1 MSVNLW
7 NRRRAVVG
15 MAAGA
20 VGAVSGL
27 TAWRA
32 AHAQS
37 AREIEVVAQRFK
49 FTPSV
54 IELKLNQPVLLL
66 IRSLDFIHGFHVP
79 DMGIRSDLLP
89 GMVTPIRLTPTQP
102 GRMDFLCDNF
112 CGDGHEEMHGY
123 FNVTD

>member
-7 NRRRAVVG
+7 SRRRAVVG

-27 TAWRA
+27 MVWRA

-37 AREIEVVAQRFK
+37 TREIEVVAQRFK

-89 GMVTPIRLTPTQP
+89 GMVTPIRLTPTQQ
-102 GRMDFLCDNF
+102 GRIDFLCDNF
-112 CGDGHEEMHGY
+112 CGDGHEEMHGH